1 MDMFNI
7 LFTRSHDDK
16 GLESGGLGRA
26 VRVRLSIS
34 LLTPARYCFMSL
46 VKIIGNLLRMQGCGV
61 QIFIA
66 QPKFF
71 ITDRFCVKHCKYFL
85 SWEALT
91 QRQKITKMQRLFG
104 DITPLAL
111 LACDCF

>member
-1 MDMFNI
+1 MFNI

-34 LLTPARYCFMSL
+34 LLTPARHCFMSL

-61 QIFIA
+61 QICIA

-91 QRQKITKMQRLFG
+91 QRQKITKMQRLLG